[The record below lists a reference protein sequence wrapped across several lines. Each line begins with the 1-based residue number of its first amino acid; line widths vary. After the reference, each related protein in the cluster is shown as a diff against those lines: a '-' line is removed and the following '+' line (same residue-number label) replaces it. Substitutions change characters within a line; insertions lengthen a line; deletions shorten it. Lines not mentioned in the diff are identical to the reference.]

1 MQQES
6 SISPSHEPTNQ
17 PTHGQHHE
25 GVKSIFSTLAILIAA
40 PAIAILLTMFV
51 FQSYQVDGPSMETT
65 LQNNDRL
72 IVWKLPRTV
81 ARITG
86 HAYVPHRG
94 DIVIFVESDLRDF
107 SSGGS
112 KQLIKRVVGLPG
124 DRVVINNGSITVFN
138 KDNPSGFNPDRNHDF
153 SRGIASYTSGNI
165 DYVVPNGEIYVC
177 GDNRP
182 NSLDSRSFNSVP
194 VSAIVGKLSI
204 RIFPI
209 GKFRSFI

>member
-17 PTHGQHHE
+17 PTHSPRRE
-25 GVKSIFSTLAILIAA
+25 GVKSVFSTLAILIAA
-40 PAIAILLTMFV
+40 PAIAVLLTMFV

-94 DIVIFVESDLRDF
+94 DIVIFVEQGLRDF

-124 DRVVINNGSITVFN
+124 DRVVINNGSITIFN
-138 KDNPSGFNPDRNHDF
+138 KDNPSGFNPDKNHDF
-153 SRGIASYTSGNI
+153 SSGIASFTSG
-165 DYVVPNGEIYVC
+165 DVDFVVPTNQVYVC

-182 NSLDSRSFNSVP
+182 NSLDSRSFSSVP
-194 VSAIVGKLSI
+194 VSAIVGKLSL

-209 GKFRSFI
+209 AKFRSFI